1 MQKLFF
7 LFSTFFFLSC
17 SSGDNTQDQHIYWVN
32 STKASCI
39 GLAPTKCLQI
49 QRSESLN
56 PSAWESFH
64 GSIQGFEYQE
74 GYIYKII
81 VKETHLDPADVPADA
96 SSIEYTL
103 VEILE
108 KRQDLRLRIND
119 IWVAT
124 KIKGESL
131 SSEGD
136 EVSLPQLE
144 INVGEMR
151 YMGNDACNQFNGGII
166 GLDDQ
171 SIRFG
176 IAAGTR
182 MMCVDM
188 RIPDLFN
195 TSLPEVRTWEI
206 EENILKLFDT
216 DGKELMVLAKP
227 G

>member
-1 MQKLFF
+1 MQRLLILFGTIFF
-7 LFSTFFFLSC
+7 LAC
-17 SSGDNTQDQHIYWVN
+17 SSGEKKQDQHVFWVN

-49 QRSESLN
+49 QKSESLD

-64 GSIQGFEYQE
+64 ESIQGFEYQE

-96 SSIEYTL
+96 SSIEYAL

-108 KRQDLRLRIND
+108 KRQDLRLRINE
-119 IWVAT
+119 IWIAI
-124 KIKGESL
+124 KIKGENL
-131 SSEGD
+131 AAEGGH
-136 EVSLPQLE
+136 SHPQLE

-151 YMGNDACNQFNGGII
+151 YMGNDGCNQYNGGVIE
-166 GLDDQ
+166 LDEQ

-182 MMCVDM
+182 MMCEDM

-195 TSLPEVRTWEI
+195 TSLPDVSSWVI
-206 EENILKLFDT
+206 EENQLKLFDR
-216 DGKELMVLAKP
+216 DGKELMVLRNP